1 MKKDRL
7 YRFVGNP
14 HMRNI
19 RELGTVIECTGSKY
33 SLYVVQLVIDG
44 VKQPS
49 SPNWWHVNKG
59 DKYEELSDE
68 EAIIAKLAQ

>member
-1 MKKDRL
+1 MTTT
-7 YRFVGNP
+7 
-14 HMRNI
+14 
-19 RELGTVIECTGSKY
+19 RELGTVVECTGSKY

-49 SPNWWHVNKG
+49 SPIWWNVNKG

-68 EAIIAKLAQ
+68 EAIVAKLAQ